1 MTVRIGEPVKIR
13 LPFEDD
19 LPELLALEKACFDSP
34 YYRPHRFNRSQFAS
48 YLQNLRT
55 IFLVAVQRGLLLGY
69 VAGSCGTGS
78 RRGAG
83 RIESL
88 AVVQA
93 ARNQG
98 VGGLLMRRFIE
109 EAKRRGSKRVTIEV
123 AMANT
128 RAIRFFTNQGFN
140 PVRRLPAYYGDRYDG
155 LRMQR
160 RL

>member
-1 MTVRIGEPVKIR
+1 MRIGEPVKVR
-13 LPFEDD
+13 PPLEDD
-19 LPELLALEKACFDSP
+19 LPELLAVEQDCFDTP
-34 YYRPHRFNRSQFAS
+34 YYRPHRFTRSQFTA
-48 YLQNLRT
+48 YLRNPRA
-55 IFLVAVQRGLLLGY
+55 IFWVAVQRGLLLGY

-93 ARNQG
+93 ARKQG

-128 RAIRFFTNQGFN
+128 HAIRFFTNRGFS
-140 PVRRLPAYYGDRYDG
+140 PVRRLPGYYGDRYDG
-155 LRMQR
+155 LRMR
-160 RL
+160 RELG